1 MNTFFTE
8 DTFEQT
14 IIELFENMGYTHIY
28 APDMDRDY
36 SSPLLD
42 SVLRDSLVRL
52 NRALPVGAIEEA
64 MSKLKNFDTGSLL
77 QKNVIFMDYL
87 QNGVTV
93 KYYVKGEERSS
104 IVHLIDYEKPGR
116 NTFYVVNQF
125 TLLENGNNRRPDI
138 ILFINGLPLVLMEL
152 KSPSKDEVGT
162 ENAYN
167 QIRNYMQDIPS
178 IFYYNAICVISDL
191 STNKAG
197 TLTSGLD
204 RFMEWKT
211 KDGSYENTAY
221 AQFDTFYEGMFQKER
236 LLDIL
241 KNFILFSDDGQKPI
255 KILAGY
261 HQYFAVRKAIEKA
274 KIATKTDGKGGVFWH
289 TQGSGKSLSMDF
301 YAHLLQEAL
310 DSPTIV
316 VMTDRIDL
324 DDQLYSQF
332 AKCASFLRQT
342 PVQAESKEHLK
353 SLLDGRAAN
362 GIIFTT
368 MFKFERGEK
377 PLSERRNIVVMA
389 DEAHRGQYGFDE
401 RIVMTENDQ
410 GEKEARTVVGNA
422 LIIHEA
428 LPNATFIGFTGTPI
442 SAKDRN
448 TREVF
453 GDYIDIYDMTQA
465 VEDGATRPV
474 YYESRVV
481 HLKLDKNTLEL
492 IDSTYDIL
500 EQQSDAATIEKSKK
514 MLGQMESVLGADST
528 IQSLCEDI
536 VEHYEKYRANLLTG
550 KAMIVAYSRPIAMKI
565 YRKLLEL
572 RPMWQEKIGVV
583 MTSGNNDPEDWKEI
597 IGTKSHKEELA
608 RKFKDNDDPMKIA
621 IVVDMWLT
629 GFDVPSLATMYVY
642 KPMHGYNLMQA
653 IARVNR
659 VFKDKEGGL
668 IVDYVGIASALKA
681 AMKEYT
687 KRDQS
692 KYGDMNIAKVA
703 YPKFKEKLQVCKDLL
718 HGFDFNGFFG
728 GSPLTM
734 AKTVTGGANFVL
746 DPRNP
751 DRKDLF
757 LKEALLLKQ
766 SHSLCSS
773 MTTEQERHEAAYME
787 AVRSTV
793 IKITYG
799 GTGGKSLSLK
809 QINAQI
815 NELLKSSIQSEGVI
829 SLFDSKAAG
838 GENFSLFDPA
848 VIDEISRMKEKNIA
862 VEILKKLMAE
872 QVHLYKRTNV
882 VQSEKFSEKIA
893 RLMNAY
899 YNGLI
904 TNEEVIKELLK
915 TAQEIA
921 ELYQNGKKLGLTPEE
936 LAFYDA
942 LTKPE
947 NIKDFYQNDELVALT
962 RELTEMLRKNRTIDW
977 QKKETARA
985 QMRKMVKRLLKKY
998 KYPPENY
1005 SEAIDTVISQCEL
1018 WTDNYDAA
1026 AHPEQP
1032 KKAAIYQIEPQ
1043 PLLRV
1048 AEEPARY
1055 GDKKQ

>member
-1 MNTFFTE
+1 MLFNE
-8 DTFEQT
+8 DTFEQAV
-14 IIELFENMGYTHIY
+14 IELFENMGYTHIY
-28 APDMDRDY
+28 APDMNRTDY
-36 SSPLLD
+36 SRPLLD
-42 SVLRDSLVRL
+42 DVLRDCLLRL
-52 NRALPVGAIEEA
+52 NRNLPVTAIDEA
-64 MSKLKNFDTGSLL
+64 ILKLNDFDAGSLL
-77 QKNVIFMDYL
+77 QKNMVFMDYL
-87 QNGVTV
+87 QNGITV
-93 KYYVKGEERSS
+93 KYTVKGEERSS
-104 IVHLIDYEKPGR
+104 VVRLIDYTDAAK
-116 NTFYVVNQF
+116 NDFYVVNQYTF
-125 TLLENGNNRRPDI
+125 VENGNNRRPDI
-138 ILFINGLPLVLMEL
+138 ILFINGMPLVLMEL
-152 KSPSKDEVGT
+152 KSPSKDEVGA

-178 IFYYNAICVISDL
+178 MFYYNAICVISDL

-197 TLTSGLD
+197 TITSGLD

-211 KDGSYENTAY
+211 KDGDYENTAY

-241 KNFILFSDDGQKPI
+241 KNFILFSGDGQKQL

-289 TQGSGKSLSMDF
+289 TQGSGKSLSMVF

-324 DDQLYSQF
+324 DDQLYMQF
-332 AKCASFLRQT
+332 AKCAPFLRQT
-342 PVQAESKEHLK
+342 PVQATSKENLRE
-353 SLLDGRAAN
+353 LLDGRQAN
-362 GIIFTT
+362 GIFFTT
-368 MFKFERGEK
+368 MFKFERGER

-401 RIVMTENDQ
+401 KIVVKENEQ
-410 GEKEARTVVGNA
+410 GEKEAHTVVGNA
-422 LIIHEA
+422 RIIHDA
-428 LPNATFIGFTGTPI
+428 LPNATYIGFTGTPI

-474 YYESRVV
+474 YYESRVIKL
-481 HLKLDKNTLEL
+481 HLDKDTLAL
-492 IDSTYDIL
+492 IDATYDAL
-500 EQQSDAATIEKSKK
+500 EQQSDTATIEKSKK

-528 IQSLCEDI
+528 VQSLCEDI
-536 VEHYEKYRANLLTG
+536 VTHYEKYRANLLTG

-572 RPMWQEKIGVV
+572 RPAWKEKIGVV
-583 MTSGNNDPEDWKEI
+583 MTSGNNDPEDWKAI

-629 GFDVPSLATMYVY
+629 GFDVPSLATMYIY

-692 KYGDMNIAKVA
+692 RYGDMDISKVA
-703 YPKFKEKLQVCKDLL
+703 YPKFQEKLQVCKDLL
-718 HGFDFNGFFG
+718 HGFDFSGFIG
-728 GSPLTM
+728 GSPLVM
-734 AKTVTGGANFVL
+734 ARLVTGGVNFVL
-746 DPRNP
+746 DAKAPK
-751 DRKDLF
+751 RKDLF
-757 LKEALLLKQ
+757 LREAMLLKQ

-793 IKITYG
+793 VKITYG
-799 GTGGKSLSLK
+799 GSGGKTLSLK
-809 QINAQI
+809 EINAQI
-815 NELLKSSIQSEGVI
+815 NALLKASIQSQGVI
-829 SLFDSKAAG
+829 SLFDSKQAD
-838 GENFSLFDPA
+838 ENISLFDPA
-848 VIDEISRMKEKNIA
+848 VLDEISKMKEKNIA

-872 QVHLYKRTNV
+872 QVSLYKRTNV
-882 VQSEKFSEKIA
+882 VQSQKFSEKIA
-893 RLMNAY
+893 QLMNSY

-915 TAQEIA
+915 TAQEIT
-921 ELYQNGKKLGLTPEE
+921 ELYNNGKKLGLTQEE

-947 NIKDFYQNDELVALT
+947 NIKDFYQNNELIDLT

-985 QMRKMVKRLLKKY
+985 SMRKMVKHLLKKY
-998 KYPPENY
+998 KYPPEDY
-1005 SEAIDTVISQCEL
+1005 DTAISTVISQCEM
-1018 WTDNYDAA
+1018 WTDNMT
-1026 AHPEQP
+1026 
-1032 KKAAIYQIEPQ
+1032 I
-1043 PLLRV
+1043 
-1048 AEEPARY
+1048 
-1055 GDKKQ
+1055 

>member
-1 MNTFFTE
+1 MLFNE
-8 DTFEQT
+8 DTFEQAV
-14 IIELFENMGYTHIY
+14 IELFENMGYTHIY
-28 APDMDRDY
+28 APDMNRTDY
-36 SSPLLD
+36 SRPLLD
-42 SVLRDSLVRL
+42 DALRDCLVRL
-52 NRALPVGAIEEA
+52 NRNLPVTAIDEA
-64 MSKLKNFDTGSLL
+64 IPKLNDFDAGSLL
-77 QKNVIFMDYL
+77 QKNMVFMDYL
-87 QNGVTV
+87 QNGITV
-93 KYYVKGEERSS
+93 KYVVNGEERSS
-104 IVHLIDYEKPGR
+104 VVRLIDYTDAAK
-116 NTFYVVNQF
+116 NDFYVVNQYTF
-125 TLLENGNNRRPDI
+125 VENGNNRRPDI
-138 ILFINGLPLVLMEL
+138 ILFINGMPLVLMEL
-152 KSPSKDEVGT
+152 KSPSKDEVGA

-167 QIRNYMQDIPS
+167 QIRNYMQDVPS
-178 IFYYNAICVISDL
+178 MFYYNAICVISDL

-197 TLTSGLD
+197 TITSGLD

-211 KDGSYENTAY
+211 KDGDYENTAY

-241 KNFILFSDDGQKPI
+241 KNFILFSGDGQKQF

-289 TQGSGKSLSMDF
+289 TQGSGKSLSMVF

-324 DDQLYSQF
+324 DDQLYTQF
-332 AKCASFLRQT
+332 AKCAPFLRQT
-342 PVQAESKEHLK
+342 PVQATSKENLRE
-353 SLLDGRAAN
+353 LLDGRQAN

-368 MFKFERGEK
+368 MFKFERGER

-401 RIVMTENDQ
+401 KIVVKENEQ
-410 GEKEARTVVGNA
+410 GEKEAHTVVGNA
-422 LIIHEA
+422 RIIHDA
-428 LPNATFIGFTGTPI
+428 LPNATYIGFTGTPI

-474 YYESRVV
+474 YYESRVIKL
-481 HLKLDKNTLEL
+481 HLDKDTLAL
-492 IDSTYDIL
+492 IDATYDAL
-500 EQQSDAATIEKSKK
+500 EQQSDTATIEKSKK

-528 IQSLCEDI
+528 VQSLCEDI
-536 VEHYEKYRANLLTG
+536 VTHYEKYRANLLTG

-572 RPMWQEKIGVV
+572 RPAWKEKIGVV
-583 MTSGNNDPEDWKEI
+583 MTSGNNDPEDWKAI

-629 GFDVPSLATMYVY
+629 GFDVPSLATMYIY

-692 KYGDMNIAKVA
+692 RYGDMDISKVA
-703 YPKFKEKLQVCKDLL
+703 YPKFQEKLQVCKDLL
-718 HGFDFNGFFG
+718 HGFDFSSFID
-728 GSPLTM
+728 GSPLVM
-734 AKTVTGGANFVL
+734 AKLVTGGVNFVL
-746 DPRNP
+746 DAKAPK
-751 DRKDLF
+751 RKDLF
-757 LKEALLLKQ
+757 LREAMLLKQ

-793 IKITYG
+793 VKITYG
-799 GTGGKSLSLK
+799 GSGGKTLSLK
-809 QINAQI
+809 EINTQI
-815 NELLKSSIQSEGVI
+815 NELLKASIQSQGVI
-829 SLFDSKAAG
+829 SLFDSKQAD
-838 GENFSLFDPA
+838 ENISLFDPA
-848 VIDEISRMKEKNIA
+848 VLDEISKMKEKNIA

-872 QVHLYKRTNV
+872 QVSLYKRTNV
-882 VQSEKFSEKIA
+882 VQSQKFSEKIA
-893 RLMNAY
+893 QLMNSY

-915 TAQEIA
+915 TAQEIT
-921 ELYQNGKKLGLTPEE
+921 ELYNNGEKLGLTQEE

-947 NIKDFYQNDELVALT
+947 NIKDFYQNNELIDLT

-985 QMRKMVKRLLKKY
+985 SMRKMVKHLLKKY
-998 KYPPENY
+998 KYPPEDY
-1005 SEAIDTVISQCEL
+1005 DTAISTVISQCEM
-1018 WTDNYDAA
+1018 WTDNMTA
-1026 AHPEQP
+1026 
-1032 KKAAIYQIEPQ
+1032 
-1043 PLLRV
+1043 
-1048 AEEPARY
+1048 
-1055 GDKKQ
+1055 

>member
-1 MNTFFTE
+1 MFAFTE
-8 DTFEQT
+8 DTFEQA

-28 APDMDRDY
+28 APDMNRTDY
-36 SSPLLD
+36 SRPLLD
-42 SVLRDSLVRL
+42 NVLRDCLVRL
-52 NRALPVGAIEEA
+52 NRSLPAAAIDEA
-64 MSKLKNFDTGSLL
+64 ILKLNDFDAGSLL
-77 QKNVIFMDYL
+77 QKNIVFMDYL
-87 QNGVTV
+87 QNGITV
-93 KYYVKGEERSS
+93 KYAVNGEERSS
-104 IVHLIDYEKPGR
+104 VVRLIDYTDAAK
-116 NTFYVVNQF
+116 NDFYVVNQYAF
-125 TLLENGNNRRPDI
+125 VENGNNRRPDI
-138 ILFINGLPLVLMEL
+138 ILFINGMPLVLMEL
-152 KSPSKDEVGT
+152 KSPSKDEVGA

-178 IFYYNAICVISDL
+178 MFYYNAICVISDL

-197 TLTSGLD
+197 TITSGLD

-211 KDGSYENTAY
+211 KDGDYENTAY

-241 KNFILFSDDGQKPI
+241 KNFILFSGDGQKQF

-289 TQGSGKSLSMDF
+289 TQGSGKSLSMVF

-324 DDQLYSQF
+324 DDQLYTQF
-332 AKCASFLRQT
+332 AKCAPFLRQT
-342 PVQAESKEHLK
+342 PVQATSKENLRE
-353 SLLDGRAAN
+353 LLDGRQAN

-368 MFKFERGEK
+368 MFKFERGER

-401 RIVMTENDQ
+401 KIVVKENEQ
-410 GEKEARTVVGNA
+410 GEKEAHTVVGNA
-422 LIIHEA
+422 RIIHDA
-428 LPNATFIGFTGTPI
+428 LPNATYIGFTGTPI

-474 YYESRVV
+474 YYESRVIKL
-481 HLKLDKNTLEL
+481 HLDKDTLAL
-492 IDSTYDIL
+492 IDATYDAL
-500 EQQSDAATIEKSKK
+500 EQQSDTATIEKSKK

-528 IQSLCEDI
+528 VQSLCEDI
-536 VEHYEKYRANLLTG
+536 VTHYEKYRANLLTG
-550 KAMIVAYSRPIAMKI
+550 KAMIIAYSRPIAMKI

-572 RPMWQEKIGVV
+572 RPAWKEKIGVV
-583 MTSGNNDPEDWKEI
+583 MTSGNNDPEDWKAI

-608 RKFKDNDDPMKIA
+608 RKFKDNDDTMKIA

-629 GFDVPSLATMYVY
+629 GFDVPSLATMYIY

-692 KYGDMNIAKVA
+692 RYGDMDISKVA
-703 YPKFKEKLQVCKDLL
+703 YPKFQEKLQVCKDLL
-718 HGFDFNGFFG
+718 HGFDFSSFID
-728 GSPLTM
+728 GSPLVM
-734 AKTVTGGANFVL
+734 AKLVTGGVNFVL
-746 DPRNP
+746 DAKAPK
-751 DRKDLF
+751 RKDLF
-757 LKEALLLKQ
+757 LREAMLLKQ

-793 IKITYG
+793 VKITYG
-799 GTGGKSLSLK
+799 GSGGKTLSLK
-809 QINAQI
+809 EINTQI
-815 NELLKSSIQSEGVI
+815 NELLKASIQSQGVI
-829 SLFDSKAAG
+829 SLFDSKQAD
-838 GENFSLFDPA
+838 ENISLFDPA
-848 VIDEISRMKEKNIA
+848 VLDEISKMKEKNIA

-872 QVHLYKRTNV
+872 QVSLYKRTNV
-882 VQSEKFSEKIA
+882 VQSQKFSEKIA
-893 RLMNAY
+893 QLMNSY

-915 TAQEIA
+915 TAQEIT
-921 ELYQNGKKLGLTPEE
+921 ELYNNGEKLGLTQEE

-947 NIKDFYQNDELVALT
+947 NIKDFYQNNELIDLT

-985 QMRKMVKRLLKKY
+985 SMRKMVKHLLKKY
-998 KYPPENY
+998 KYPPEDY
-1005 SEAIDTVISQCEL
+1005 DTAISTVISQCEM
-1018 WTDNYDAA
+1018 WTDNMTA
-1026 AHPEQP
+1026 
-1032 KKAAIYQIEPQ
+1032 
-1043 PLLRV
+1043 
-1048 AEEPARY
+1048 
-1055 GDKKQ
+1055 

>member
-1 MNTFFTE
+1 MLSFTE
-8 DTFEQT
+8 DTFEQAV
-14 IIELFENMGYTHIY
+14 IELFENMGYTHIY
-28 APDMDRDY
+28 APDMNRTDY
-36 SSPLLD
+36 NRPLLD
-42 SVLRDSLVRL
+42 DVLRDCLVRL
-52 NRALPVGAIEEA
+52 NRSLPAVAIDEA
-64 MSKLKNFDTGSLL
+64 ILKLNDFDAGSLL
-77 QKNVIFMDYL
+77 QKNIIFMDYL
-87 QNGVTV
+87 QNGITV
-93 KYYVKGEERSS
+93 KY
-104 IVHLIDYEKPGR
+104 
-116 NTFYVVNQF
+116 
-125 TLLENGNNRRPDI
+125 
-138 ILFINGLPLVLMEL
+138 
-152 KSPSKDEVGT
+152 
-162 ENAYN
+162 
-167 QIRNYMQDIPS
+167 
-178 IFYYNAICVISDL
+178 
-191 STNKAG
+191 
-197 TLTSGLD
+197 
-204 RFMEWKT
+204 
-211 KDGSYENTAY
+211 
-221 AQFDTFYEGMFQKER
+221 
-236 LLDIL
+236 
-241 KNFILFSDDGQKPI
+241 
-255 KILAGY
+255 
-261 HQYFAVRKAIEKA
+261 AV
-274 KIATKTDGKGGVFWH
+274 KGGVFWH
-289 TQGSGKSLSMDF
+289 TQGSGKSLSMVF

-324 DDQLYSQF
+324 DDQLYTQF
-332 AKCASFLRQT
+332 AKCAPFLRQT
-342 PVQAESKEHLK
+342 PIQATSKDNLSK
-353 SLLDGRAAN
+353 LLDGREAN

-401 RIVMTENDQ
+401 KIVIKENEQ
-410 GEKEARTVVGNA
+410 GEKEAHTVIGNA
-422 LIIHEA
+422 RIIHDA
-428 LPNATFIGFTGTPI
+428 LPNATYIGFTGTPI

-474 YYESRVV
+474 YYESRVIKL
-481 HLKLDKNTLEL
+481 HLDQNTLAL
-492 IDSTYDIL
+492 IDATYDAL

-536 VEHYEKYRANLLTG
+536 VTHYEKYRANLLTD

-572 RPMWQEKIGVV
+572 RPTWNEKIGVV
-583 MTSGNNDPEDWKEI
+583 MTGGNNDPEDWKEI

-692 KYGDMNIAKVA
+692 RYGDMDIAKVA
-703 YPKFKEKLQVCKDLL
+703 YPKFQEKLQVCKDLL
-718 HGFDFNGFFG
+718 HGFDFSGFIG
-728 GSPLTM
+728 GSPLMM
-734 AKTVTGGANFVL
+734 AKLVTGGVNFVL
-746 DPRNP
+746 DAKAPK
-751 DRKDLF
+751 RKDLF
-757 LKEALLLKQ
+757 LREALLLKQ

-793 IKITYG
+793 VKITYG
-799 GTGGKSLSLK
+799 GSGGKTLSLK
-809 QINAQI
+809 EINAQI
-815 NELLKSSIQSEGVI
+815 NELLKASIQSQGVI
-829 SLFDSKAAG
+829 SLFDSKKAD
-838 GENFSLFDPA
+838 ENISLFDPA
-848 VIDEISRMKEKNIA
+848 VLDEISKMKEKNIA

-872 QVHLYKRTNV
+872 QVSLYKRTNV
-882 VQSEKFSEKIA
+882 VQSQKFSEKITQ
-893 RLMNAY
+893 LMNSY

-915 TAQEIA
+915 TAQEIT
-921 ELYQNGKKLGLTPEE
+921 ELYNNGKKLGLTQEE

-947 NIKDFYQNDELVALT
+947 NIKDFYQNNELIDLT

-985 QMRKMVKRLLKKY
+985 SMRKMVKHLLKKY
-998 KYPPENY
+998 KYPPEDY
-1005 SEAIDTVISQCEL
+1005 DTAISTVISQCEM
-1018 WTDNYDAA
+1018 WTDNM
-1026 AHPEQP
+1026 
-1032 KKAAIYQIEPQ
+1032 
-1043 PLLRV
+1043 V
-1048 AEEPARY
+1048 V
-1055 GDKKQ
+1055 

>member
-1 MNTFFTE
+1 MLSFTE
-8 DTFEQT
+8 DTFEQA

-28 APDMDRDY
+28 APDMNRTDY
-36 SSPLLD
+36 SRPLLD
-42 SVLRDSLVRL
+42 DVLRDCLVRL
-52 NRALPVGAIEEA
+52 NRSLPAAAIDEA
-64 MSKLKNFDTGSLL
+64 ILKLNDFDAGSLL
-77 QKNVIFMDYL
+77 QKNIVFMDYL
-87 QNGVTV
+87 QNGITV
-93 KYYVKGEERSS
+93 KYAVKGEERSS
-104 IVHLIDYEKPGR
+104 VVKLIDYIDADK
-116 NTFYVVNQF
+116 NDFYVVNQYTF
-125 TLLENGNNRRPDI
+125 VENGNNRRPDI

-152 KSPSKDEVGT
+152 KSPSKDEVGA

-167 QIRNYMQDIPS
+167 QIRNYMKDIPS
-178 IFYYNAICVISDL
+178 MFYYNAICVISDL

-197 TLTSGLD
+197 TITSGLD

-211 KDGSYENTAY
+211 KDGDYENTAY
-221 AQFDTFYEGMFQKER
+221 AQFDTFYEGMFQKAR

-241 KNFILFSDDGQKPI
+241 KNFILFSGDGQKPI

-274 KIATKTDGKGGVFWH
+274 KVATKTDGKGGVFWH
-289 TQGSGKSLSMDF
+289 TQGSGKSLSMVF

-324 DDQLYSQF
+324 DDQLYMQF
-332 AKCASFLRQT
+332 AKCAPFLRQT
-342 PVQAESKEHLK
+342 PVQATSKENLSK
-353 SLLDGRAAN
+353 LLDGREAN

-401 RIVMTENDQ
+401 KIVIKENEQ
-410 GEKEARTVVGNA
+410 GEKEAHTVIGNA
-422 LIIHEA
+422 RIIHDA
-428 LPNATFIGFTGTPI
+428 LPNATYIGFTGTPI

-474 YYESRVV
+474 YYESRVIKL
-481 HLKLDKNTLEL
+481 HLDQNTLAL
-492 IDSTYDIL
+492 IDATYDAL

-528 IQSLCEDI
+528 VQSLCEDI
-536 VEHYEKYRANLLTG
+536 VNHYEKYRANLLTG

-572 RPMWQEKIGVV
+572 RPTWNEKISVV
-583 MTSGNNDPEDWKEI
+583 MTGGNNDPEDWKEI

-692 KYGDMNIAKVA
+692 RYGDMDIAKVA
-703 YPKFKEKLQVCKDLL
+703 YPKFQEKLQVCKDLL
-718 HGFDFNGFFG
+718 HGFDFSGFIG

-734 AKTVTGGANFVL
+734 AKLVTGGVNFVL
-746 DPRNP
+746 DAKAPK
-751 DRKDLF
+751 RKDLY
-757 LKEALLLKQ
+757 LREALLLKQ

-793 IKITYG
+793 VKITYG
-799 GTGGKSLSLK
+799 GSDGKTLSLK
-809 QINAQI
+809 EINAQI
-815 NELLKSSIQSEGVI
+815 NELLKASIQSQGVI
-829 SLFDSKAAG
+829 SLFDSKQAD
-838 GENFSLFDPA
+838 ENISLFDPA
-848 VIDEISRMKEKNIA
+848 VLDEISKMKEKNIA

-872 QVHLYKRTNV
+872 QVSLYKRTNV
-882 VQSEKFSEKIA
+882 VQSQKFSEKITQ
-893 RLMNAY
+893 LMNSY

-915 TAQEIA
+915 TAQEITA
-921 ELYQNGKKLGLTPEE
+921 LYNNGKKLGLTQEE

-947 NIKDFYQNDELVALT
+947 NIKDFYQNNELIDLT

-985 QMRKMVKRLLKKY
+985 SMRKMVKHLLKKY
-998 KYPPENY
+998 KYPPEDY
-1005 SEAIDTVISQCEL
+1005 DTAISTVISQCEM
-1018 WTDNYDAA
+1018 WTDNM
-1026 AHPEQP
+1026 
-1032 KKAAIYQIEPQ
+1032 
-1043 PLLRV
+1043 V
-1048 AEEPARY
+1048 V
-1055 GDKKQ
+1055 

>member
-1 MNTFFTE
+1 MLSFTE
-8 DTFEQT
+8 DTFEQA

-28 APDMDRDY
+28 APDMNRTDY
-36 SSPLLD
+36 SRPLLD
-42 SVLRDSLVRL
+42 DVLRDCLVRL
-52 NRALPVGAIEEA
+52 NRSLPAVAIDEA
-64 MSKLKNFDTGSLL
+64 ILKLNDFDAGSLL
-77 QKNVIFMDYL
+77 RKNIIFMDYL
-87 QNGVTV
+87 QNGITV
-93 KYYVKGEERSS
+93 KYAVKGEERSS
-104 IVHLIDYEKPGR
+104 VVKLIDYADADK
-116 NTFYVVNQF
+116 NDFYVVNQYAF
-125 TLLENGNNRRPDI
+125 VENGNNRRPDI
-138 ILFINGLPLVLMEL
+138 ILFVNGLPLVLMEL
-152 KSPSKDEVGT
+152 KSPSKDEVGA

-167 QIRNYMQDIPS
+167 QIRNYMKDIPS
-178 IFYYNAICVISDL
+178 MFYYNAICVISDL

-197 TLTSGLD
+197 TITSGLD

-211 KDGSYENTAY
+211 KDGDYENTAY

-241 KNFILFSDDGQKPI
+241 KNFILFSGDGQKPI

-289 TQGSGKSLSMDF
+289 TQGSGKSLSM
-301 YAHLLQEAL
+301 
-310 DSPTIV
+310 
-316 VMTDRIDL
+316 
-324 DDQLYSQF
+324 
-332 AKCASFLRQT
+332 
-342 PVQAESKEHLK
+342 
-353 SLLDGRAAN
+353 
-362 GIIFTT
+362 
-368 MFKFERGEK
+368 
-377 PLSERRNIVVMA
+377 
-389 DEAHRGQYGFDE
+389 
-401 RIVMTENDQ
+401 
-410 GEKEARTVVGNA
+410 
-422 LIIHEA
+422 
-428 LPNATFIGFTGTPI
+428 
-442 SAKDRN
+442 
-448 TREVF
+448 VF
-453 GDYIDIYDMTQA
+453 YIDIYDMTQA

-474 YYESRVV
+474 YYESRVIKL
-481 HLKLDKNTLEL
+481 HLDQNTLAL
-492 IDSTYDIL
+492 IDATYDAL

-536 VEHYEKYRANLLTG
+536 VDHYEKYRANLLTG

-572 RPMWQEKIGVV
+572 RPTWNEKIGVV
-583 MTSGNNDPEDWKEI
+583 MTGGNNDPEDWKEI

-692 KYGDMNIAKVA
+692 RYGDMDIAKVA
-703 YPKFKEKLQVCKDLL
+703 YPKFQEKLQVCKDLL
-718 HGFDFNGFFG
+718 HGFDFSGFIG
-728 GSPLTM
+728 GSPLMM
-734 AKTVTGGANFVL
+734 AKLVTGGVNFVL
-746 DPRNP
+746 DAKAPK
-751 DRKDLF
+751 RKDLF
-757 LKEALLLKQ
+757 LREALLLKQ

-793 IKITYG
+793 VKITYG
-799 GTGGKSLSLK
+799 GSGGKTLSLK
-809 QINAQI
+809 EINAQI
-815 NELLKSSIQSEGVI
+815 NELLKASIQSQGVI
-829 SLFDSKAAG
+829 SLFDSKQAD
-838 GENFSLFDPA
+838 ENISLFDPA
-848 VIDEISRMKEKNIA
+848 VLDEISKMKEKNIA

-872 QVHLYKRTNV
+872 QVSLYKRTNV
-882 VQSEKFSEKIA
+882 VQSQKFSEKIA
-893 RLMNAY
+893 QLMNSY

-915 TAQEIA
+915 TAQEIT
-921 ELYQNGKKLGLTPEE
+921 ELYNNGEKLGLTQEE

-947 NIKDFYQNDELVALT
+947 NIKDFYQNNELIDLT

-985 QMRKMVKRLLKKY
+985 SMRKMVKHLLKKY
-998 KYPPENY
+998 KYPPEDY
-1005 SEAIDTVISQCEL
+1005 DTAISTVISQCEM
-1018 WTDNYDAA
+1018 WTDNMTA
-1026 AHPEQP
+1026 
-1032 KKAAIYQIEPQ
+1032 
-1043 PLLRV
+1043 
-1048 AEEPARY
+1048 
-1055 GDKKQ
+1055 